1 MPKKSK
7 ISSPVSTRPKKPTV
21 EEERRDFYC
30 CRCKRHHTKLRT
42 NYPATQSPIF
52 KGNGGYLPICNH
64 CIDDL
69 YEHYKETLGDDR
81 AAMMRICLKFDI
93 YWSDDIYRMVY
104 KENTSKSRMRSY
116 ISKTNLYAYI
126 GKSFDDT
133 LDEMESEENKFIN
146 SIPETNTDIIDDGV
160 VVSPEIVEFWG
171 TGFEPEFY
179 LELDRKY
186 KYWTNDLKT
195 PPDKGEEA
203 IYKQVCILEATINR
217 DSAAGR
223 SIEKH
228 VNSLNTLLGS
238 ANLKPSQ
245 KKTEDASDAAFDG
258 LPFGVGIRAYENSRP
273 IPKPD
278 PELQDVDGIIK
289 YISVWF
295 LGHLCKMI
303 GIKNSYC
310 KMYERELERMRVE
323 RPDIT
328 EEDDEVF
335 FDEVFG
341 GEA

>member
-1 MPKKSK
+1 MPIKSK
-7 ISSPVSTRPKKPTV
+7 ISTPNSSKPKKTV
-21 EEERRDFYC
+21 ADDDRKDFYC
-30 CRCKRHHTKLRT
+30 CRCGRHHTKQKT
-42 NYPATQSPIF
+42 NYPASQSPLY
-52 KGNGGYLPICNH
+52 KGNGGYLPICNN
-64 CIDDL
+64 CIDAL
-69 YEHYKETLGDDR
+69 FEHYKEVLNDDR
-81 AAMMRICLKFDI
+81 AAMRRICLKFDI
-93 YWSDDIYRMVY
+93 YWCEDIYKMVC
-104 KENTSKSRMRSY
+104 NGSTNSSRMRSY

-133 LDEMESEENKFIN
+133 MDEQNDTDRRVVR
-146 SIPETNTDIIDDGV
+146 SIPEDEDDDAVGIDTEII
-160 VVSPEIVEFWG
+160 EFWG
-171 TGFEPEFY
+171 TGFEPDFY

-186 KYWTNDLKT
+186 KYWTKDLKT

-217 DSAAGR
+217 ESAAGK

-245 KKTEDASDAAFDG
+245 KKAEDAMDAAFDG
-258 LPFGVGIRAYENSRP
+258 LPFGVGIRVYENARP

-278 PELQDVDGIIK
+278 PEFEDVDGIVK

-295 LGHLCKMI
+295 LGHLCKML

-310 KMYERELERMRVE
+310 RMYERELERMRIE

-328 EEDDEVF
+328 EEDDELF

-341 GEA
+341 GDN